1 MKLLVKNHQKENEPK
16 EPVMPG
22 KEEAKLPFMMKKYKK
37 ILWAQR
43 KDICDWEGK
52 MQQCTLD
59 TKNNKVESLNGHNS
73 IEANDD
79 VISKTA
85 GQRAISWTLQKN
97 YIMCWCGR
105 IPMGDPSADG
115 GSNEWNEWENVKRQV
130 YNLRFFAGVDTKRYG
145 KLKLPKTGRECRD
158 NVVTLHE
165 RQGSSYDRQR

>member
-1 MKLLVKNHQKENEPK
+1 
-16 EPVMPG
+16 
-22 KEEAKLPFMMKKYKK
+22 MMKKYKK
-37 ILWAQR
+37 IRWAQR
-43 KDICDWEGK
+43 KDICVEWRDNATK
-52 MQQCTLD
+52 RALD
-59 TKNNKVESLNGHNS
+59 MRNNKVESLKGHNL

-85 GQRAISWTLQKN
+85 GQRAISWTLQKI
-97 YIMCWCGR
+97 YIMYWCGR

-115 GSNEWNEWENVKRQV
+115 GGNKWNEWENVKRHV

-165 RQGSSYDRQR
+165 RKGSSYDRQR